1 MASVHPTMTRTTA
14 ALPHL
19 PGDQGVRRL
28 VEPVAFWA
36 SVLLPVAYFPLLYG
50 DLGGR
55 EFALFLALV
64 ALNVVCLVLGQEH
77 RAG

>member
-1 MASVHPTMTRTTA
+1 MTRTTTP
-14 ALPHL
+14 LSHL
-19 PGDQGVRRL
+19 PGDRVLGRL

-36 SVLLPVAYFPLLYG
+36 SVLLPLAYLPLLYG
-50 DLGGR
+50 GLGER

-77 RAG
+77 RTG